1 VIFRRFYGNGD
12 FNICGFLAMF
22 VEAMKYPAHRFFGR
36 LSTMILCSLLCS
48 GLFAQKDNNSS
59 NTNSVPQLNQ
69 NSINSNQNT
78 VRPQTNSIQQNEMQQ
93 FNPNPFQKRSD
104 FGYTS
109 ARYLD
114 SAGYYSEK
122 TPLKAIDYIDKAIA
136 QSINEHDKAKESS
149 AYLIL
154 GNIQQNLQQHEL
166 AIENYVKCIN
176 VSQVKNKSKVA
187 SFSSVSQ
194 ETLFQANKH
203 MALSYIELGDLDKA
217 ETRINYSLGYV
228 SVDPA
233 EWLSARR
240 ILATIRLKQD
250 RSPESLAI
258 LYDVLQEEKQNANV
272 RGEAE
277 TYIAL
282 GDIYLY
288 QKIDDKAIDRYTIA
302 KTLAEKANLSFL
314 ALKANDQLA
323 KIFRRQKN
331 LTMELQA
338 RNSKISINTSNNNTQ
353 AVMKENIEIGNA
365 YLNANQMNVAQGFFD
380 KGLNNDM
387 NEQQLTTTE
396 DAFGRVSQQQVLF
409 PKSNNL
415 DETANTYKLL
425 AEEYLRR
432 RDPSKALMYFD
443 KYAGLQDSIKHV
455 RQRELNE
462 ALSLSTSLGKNQQ
475 KIDLLEK
482 ERQLFEQSMGI
493 LKQDKNLKEEQLGL
507 KNIIIGVLIFFIFSM
522 LMAGFF
528 VMRSSREK
536 RKVNQLLALKSLRG
550 QMNPHFIFN
559 ALNSVNHYISQ
570 NDERKAN
577 RYLSDFSKLMRMV
590 MDSSKHSLVP
600 LNEELEMLRLYLQ
613 LEHTRF
619 HDKFDYTFEIS
630 ESLGDNDFE
639 LPPMLIQPY
648 LENAVWHGLRYL
660 DDKGKLA
667 LTFETS
673 GSELLVTIT
682 DNGIGREKSKE
693 LKTHNQKKQASIGMQ
708 NIENRIVIMNDL
720 FSTNIRVEIG
730 DAYPGAVHCG
740 TKVTLHIPQ
749 KQH

>member
-1 VIFRRFYGNGD
+1 
-12 FNICGFLAMF
+12 MF
-22 VEAMKYPAHRFFGR
+22 VGAMDKHTHRFFAWFFAMVLCCMPGSR
-36 LSTMILCSLLCS
+36 LY
-48 GLFAQKDNNSS
+48 AQKENNSNS
-59 NTNSVPQLNQ
+59 NTLPRQNQ
-69 NSINSNQNT
+69 SKDKSNQNT
-78 VRPQTNSIQQNEMQQ
+78 VGPQTNSIQQNEMQQ
-93 FNPNPFQKRSD
+93 INSASFQKRSE

-109 ARYLD
+109 DRYLD
-114 SAGYYSEK
+114 SAGYYSE
-122 TPLKAIDYIDKAIA
+122 TAPLKAIDNINKAIA
-136 QSINEHDKAKESS
+136 QSISEHDKVKESS

-154 GNIQQNLQQHEL
+154 GNIQQNLQQHAL
-166 AIENYVKCIN
+166 AIENYLKCIR
-176 VSQVKNKSKVA
+176 VSQVRSKSK
-187 SFSSVSQ
+187 SSYFLPVSQ
-194 ETLFQANKH
+194 ETLYQANKH
-203 MALSYIELGDLDKA
+203 MAMSYMELGDLDQA

-228 SVDPA
+228 SVDVA
-233 EWLSARR
+233 ELLSARR
-240 ILATIRLKQD
+240 ILANIRIRQS
-250 RSPESLAI
+250 RAPEALSMLN
-258 LYDVLQEEKQNANV
+258 DVLLEEKQNGNAK
-272 RGEAE
+272 GEAE
-277 TYIAL
+277 TYLAL
-282 GDIYLY
+282 GDIYLE
-288 QKIDDKAIDRYTIA
+288 QKSDDKAIDGFTKA
-302 KTLAEKANLSFL
+302 KTVAEKANLSSL
-314 ALKANDQLA
+314 ALRANDELA

-331 LTMELQA
+331 LTKELEA
-338 RNSKISINTSNNNTQ
+338 RNSKISINASNNNTQ
-353 AVMKENIEIGNA
+353 AVMKENMEIANA
-365 YLNANQMNVAQGFFD
+365 YLNVNQVDVAQTFFN
-380 KGLNNDM
+380 KGVNNNM
-387 NEQQLTTTE
+387 PQQQQINEST
-396 DAFGRVSQQQVLF
+396 FGTVSQTQMLF

-425 AEEYLRR
+425 AEEYLKQRN
-432 RDPSKALMYFD
+432 PEKALLYFD
-443 KYAGLQDSIKHV
+443 KYATLQDSIKHV

-462 ALSLSTSLGKNQQ
+462 ALSLSNSLGKNQQ

-482 ERQLFEQSMGI
+482 ERQLSEQSLEI
-493 LKQDKNLKEEQLGL
+493 LKQDKYLKEEQLDL

-600 LNEELEMLRLYLQ
+600 LTEELEMLRLYLQ

-619 HDKFDYTFEIS
+619 NDKFDYTFEIS
-630 ESLGDNDFE
+630 ESLADSDFE

-660 DDKGKLA
+660 DDKGKLG
-667 LTFETS
+667 LLFETA
-673 GSELLVTIT
+673 GNELLVTIT

-720 FSTNIRVEIG
+720 FGTNIRVEIS
-730 DAYPGAVHCG
+730 DAYPGNIHCG
-740 TKVTLHIPQ
+740 TKVKLYIPQ
-749 KQH
+749 QH

>member
-1 VIFRRFYGNGD
+1 
-12 FNICGFLAMF
+12 
-22 VEAMKYPAHRFFGR
+22 
-36 LSTMILCSLLCS
+36 MILCCFLCS
-48 GLFAQKDNNSS
+48 GLFAQKENNSS

-69 NSINSNQNT
+69 NSINSNQTIIRSQN
-78 VRPQTNSIQQNEMQQ
+78 NSNQQNEIEL
-93 FNPNPFQKRSD
+93 NNANPFQKRSD
-104 FGYTS
+104 FGYIS

-114 SAGYYSEK
+114 SARYYSEK
-122 TPLKAIDYIDKAIA
+122 VPVKAIDYINKAIT
-136 QSINEHDKAKESS
+136 QSINEHDKAKESA

-176 VSQVKNKSKVA
+176 VSQTKTKSKVA
-187 SFSSVSQ
+187 SFTSVSQ

-228 SVDPA
+228 SVEPA

-272 RGEAE
+272 RGQAE

-282 GDIYLY
+282 GDIYLD
-288 QKIDDKAIDRYTIA
+288 QKSDDKAIDRYTIA

-365 YLNANQMNVAQGFFD
+365 YLNANQMNVAQAFFD
-380 KGLNNDM
+380 KGLNNDAP
-387 NEQQLTTTE
+387 QQQQTSEGT
-396 DAFGRVSQQQVLF
+396 FGPVSQEQMFF

-425 AEEYLRR
+425 AEEYLRQ
-432 RDPSKALMYFD
+432 RDPAKALMYFN

-482 ERQLFEQSMGI
+482 ERQLFEQSMDI
-493 LKQDKNLKEEQLGL
+493 LKQDKSLKEEQLGL

-667 LTFETS
+667 LTFETV
-673 GSELLVTIT
+673 GNDLLVTIT

-740 TKVTLHIPQ
+740 TKVTLYIPQ
-749 KQH
+749 QQH

>member
-1 VIFRRFYGNGD
+1 
-12 FNICGFLAMF
+12 MT
-22 VEAMKYPAHRFFGR
+22 YPAHRFFGR
-36 LSTMILCSLLCS
+36 LFTMILCCFLCS
-48 GLFAQKDNNSS
+48 GLFAQKDNSS
-59 NTNSVPQLNQ
+59 NTNSVPQQNT
-69 NSINSNQNT
+69 NSINSNQTIIRSQSNT
-78 VRPQTNSIQQNEMQQ
+78 NQQNEIEL
-93 FNPNPFQKRSD
+93 NNANPFQKRSD

-114 SAGYYSEK
+114 SARYYSEK
-122 TPLKAIDYIDKAIA
+122 APIKAIDYINKAIT
-136 QSINEHDKAKESS
+136 QSISEHDKAKESS

-176 VSQVKNKSKVA
+176 VSQTKNKSKVV

-203 MALSYIELGDLDKA
+203 MAQSYIELGDLDKA

-250 RSPESLAI
+250 RSPEGLAI

-302 KTLAEKANLSFL
+302 KTLAEKANLSSL

-331 LTMELQA
+331 LAKELEA
-338 RNSKISINTSNNNTQ
+338 RNSKISISTSNNNTQ

-365 YLNANQMNVAQGFFD
+365 YLNANQMNVAQAFFD
-380 KGLNNDM
+380 KGLNTDM
-387 NEQQLTTTE
+387 PEQQQTNEGT
-396 DAFGRVSQQQVLF
+396 FGPVSKEQMFF

-425 AEEYLRR
+425 AEEYLRQ
-432 RDPSKALMYFD
+432 RDPAKALMYFN

-462 ALSLSTSLGKNQQ
+462 ALSLSNSLGKNQQ

-482 ERQLFEQSMGI
+482 ERQLFEQSMDI
-493 LKQDKNLKEEQLGL
+493 LKQDKSLKEEQLGL

-660 DDKGKLA
+660 DDKGKLG
-667 LTFETS
+667 LTFETA
-673 GSELLVTIT
+673 GNELLVTIT

-730 DAYPGAVHCG
+730 DAYPGEVHCG
-740 TKVTLHIPQ
+740 TKVTLYIPQ
-749 KQH
+749 QH

>member
-1 VIFRRFYGNGD
+1 
-12 FNICGFLAMF
+12 M
-22 VEAMKYPAHRFFGR
+22 
-36 LSTMILCSLLCS
+36 LCH
-48 GLFAQKDNNSS
+48 GLYAQLDNSS
-59 NTNSVPQLNQ
+59 NTNTIQQQNNGRINQ
-69 NSINSNQNT
+69 SI
-78 VRPQTNSIQQNEMQQ
+78 VRPQTNSSQQNEMQDI
-93 FNPNPFQKRSD
+93 NSNPFKKRSE
-104 FGYTS
+104 FSYNST
-109 ARYLD
+109 RYLD

-122 TPLKAIDYIDKAIA
+122 APLKAIDNINKAIA
-136 QSINEHDKAKESS
+136 QSIHEQDKDKESS

-166 AIENYVKCIN
+166 AIENYLKCIA
-176 VSQVKNKSKVA
+176 VSQVRSKAKS
-187 SFSSVSQ
+187 SWSPPVSQ

-203 MALSYIELGDLDKA
+203 LAMSYMELGDLDKA
-217 ETRINYSLGYV
+217 ETRVNYSLGYV
-228 SVDPA
+228 SVDAA
-233 EWLSARR
+233 ELLSARR
-240 ILATIRLKQD
+240 LLAAIRLKQG
-250 RSPESLAI
+250 RSSESISI
-258 LYDVLQEEKQNANV
+258 LNDVLLEEKQNGNFK
-272 RGEAE
+272 GEAE
-277 TYIAL
+277 TYLAL
-282 GDIYLY
+282 GDIYLE
-288 QKIDDKAIDRYTIA
+288 QKSDDKAIDCFSKA
-302 KTLAEKANLSFL
+302 KTIAEKASLAPLS
-314 ALKANDQLA
+314 LKANDQLA

-331 LTMELQA
+331 LTKELEA
-338 RNSKISINTSNNNTQ
+338 RNSKISINTSNNNPQ
-353 AVMKENIEIGNA
+353 AIMKENIEIGNA
-365 YLNANQMNVAQGFFD
+365 YLNANQIDVAQTFFD

-387 NEQQLTTTE
+387 AEQKATEGMYSSITQEQL
-396 DAFGRVSQQQVLF
+396 LF
-409 PKSNNL
+409 PKSNDL

-425 AEEYLRR
+425 AEEYLKQKNPAR
-432 RDPSKALMYFD
+432 ALVYFD
-443 KYAGLQDSIKHV
+443 KYAALQDSIRHV

-462 ALSLSTSLGKNQQ
+462 ALSLSASLGKNQQ
-475 KIDLLEK
+475 KIDLLQK
-482 ERQLFEQSMGI
+482 ERQLSEQAMEL
-493 LKQDKNLKEEQLGL
+493 LKQDKTMKEEQLGF

-600 LNEELEMLRLYLQ
+600 LTEELEMLRLYLQ

-619 HDKFDYTFEIS
+619 NDKFDYTFEIS
-630 ESLGDNDFE
+630 ESLADSDFE

-667 LTFETS
+667 LTFES
-673 GSELLVTIT
+673 AGNELLVTIT

-720 FSTNIRVEIG
+720 FGTNIRVEIG
-730 DAYPGAVHCG
+730 DAYPGALHCG
-740 TKVTLHIPQ
+740 TRVTLYIPQ
-749 KQH
+749 QH

>member
-1 VIFRRFYGNGD
+1 MVKRTPHIF
-12 FNICGFLAMF
+12 A
-22 VEAMKYPAHRFFGR
+22 R
-36 LSTMILCSLLCS
+36 LSGVIVCSMLCQ
-48 GLFAQKDNNSS
+48 GLYAQLDNSIKPPVI
-59 NTNSVPQLNQ
+59 TQQQQ
-69 NSINSNQNT
+69 NSNNNQNT
-78 VRPQTNSIQQNEMQQ
+78 VRPQTNSSQQNGRQDA
-93 FNPNPFQKRSD
+93 NAGPFKKRSE

-114 SAGYYSEK
+114 SATYYAEK
-122 TPLKAIDYIDKAIA
+122 APLKAIDNINKAIT
-136 QSINEHDKAKESS
+136 QSINERDKAKESA

-166 AIENYVKCIN
+166 AIENYLKCIAL
-176 VSQVKNKSKVA
+176 SQVKSRAKGSW
-187 SFSSVSQ
+187 SPPVSQ

-203 MALSYIELGDLDKA
+203 LAVSYMELGDFDKA
-217 ETRINYSLGYV
+217 ETRVNYGLGYV

-233 EWLSARR
+233 ELLSARR
-240 ILATIRLKQD
+240 LLATIRLKQG
-250 RSPESLAI
+250 RVPESISI
-258 LYDVLQEEKQNANV
+258 LNDVLLEEKQNANGK
-272 RGEAE
+272 GEAE
-277 TYIAL
+277 THLAL
-282 GDIYLY
+282 GEIYLE
-288 QKIDDKAIDRYTIA
+288 QKNDDKAIDCFTKA
-302 KTLAEKANLSFL
+302 KTLAEKANLSPL

-331 LTMELQA
+331 LTKELEV
-338 RNSKISINTSNNNTQ
+338 RNSNISINTSNNNPQ
-353 AVMKENIEIGNA
+353 AIMKENIEIGTA
-365 YLNANQMNVAQGFFD
+365 YLNANQMVVAQTFFD
-380 KGLNNDM
+380 KGLNNDRV
-387 NEQQLTTTE
+387 EQNATAFTYNTITQEQL
-396 DAFGRVSQQQVLF
+396 LF
-409 PKSNNL
+409 PKSNDL

-425 AEEYLRR
+425 AEEYLKQRNPER
-432 RDPSKALMYFD
+432 ALVYFD
-443 KYAGLQDSIKHV
+443 KYATLQDSIRHV

-475 KIDLLEK
+475 KIDLLQK
-482 ERQLFEQSMGI
+482 ERQLSEQSMEL
-493 LKQDKNLKEEQLGL
+493 LKRDKTLKEEQLGF
-507 KNIIIGVLIFFIFSM
+507 KNIIIGVLIFFIVFM

-600 LNEELEMLRLYLQ
+600 LTEELEMLRLYLQ

-619 HDKFDYTFEIS
+619 NDKFDYTLEIS
-630 ESLGDNDFE
+630 ERLADSDFE

-660 DDKGKLA
+660 DDKGKLG
-667 LTFETS
+667 LVFETA
-673 GSELLVTIT
+673 GNELLVTIT
-682 DNGIGREKSKE
+682 DNGIGREQSKA

-720 FSTNIRVEIG
+720 FGTNIRVEIS
-730 DAYPGAVHCG
+730 DADPGAIQCG
-740 TKVTLHIPQ
+740 TRVKLYIPQ
-749 KQH
+749 QH

>member
-1 VIFRRFYGNGD
+1 
-12 FNICGFLAMF
+12 
-22 VEAMKYPAHRFFGR
+22 
-36 LSTMILCSLLCS
+36 MILCCFLCS

-69 NSINSNQNT
+69 NSINSNQT
-78 VRPQTNSIQQNEMQQ
+78 IIRSQSNSNQQNEIEL
-93 FNPNPFQKRSD
+93 NNTNPFQKRSD
-104 FGYTS
+104 FAYNST
-109 ARYLD
+109 RYLD
-114 SAGYYSEK
+114 SARYYSEK
-122 TPLKAIDYIDKAIA
+122 VPAKAIDYINKAIT
-136 QSINEHDKAKESS
+136 QSISEHDKAKESA

-154 GNIQQNLQQHEL
+154 GNIQQNLQQHDL

-176 VSQVKNKSKVA
+176 VSQTKTKSKVA
-187 SFSSVSQ
+187 SFTSVSQ

-240 ILATIRLKQD
+240 ILASIRLKQD

-272 RGEAE
+272 RGQAE

-282 GDIYLY
+282 GDIYLD
-288 QKIDDKAIDRYTIA
+288 QKSDDKAIDRYTIA

-331 LTMELQA
+331 LAKELEA
-338 RNSKISINTSNNNTQ
+338 RNSKISISTSNNNTQ

-365 YLNANQMNVAQGFFD
+365 YLNANQMNVAQAFFD
-380 KGLNNDM
+380 KGLNND
-387 NEQQLTTTE
+387 
-396 DAFGRVSQQQVLF
+396 APQQQQTNEGTFGPVSKEQMFF

-425 AEEYLRR
+425 AEEYLRQK
-432 RDPSKALMYFD
+432 DPSKALMYFN

-482 ERQLFEQSMGI
+482 ERQLFEQSMDI
-493 LKQDKNLKEEQLGL
+493 LKQDKSLKEEQLGL

-667 LTFETS
+667 LTFEMA
-673 GSELLVTIT
+673 GNDLLVTIT

-740 TKVTLHIPQ
+740 TKVTLYIPQ
-749 KQH
+749 QQH

>member
-1 VIFRRFYGNGD
+1 MVILSRFYGNRD
-12 FNICGFLAMF
+12 FNICAFLTMF
-22 VEAMKYPAHRFFGR
+22 VKVMVKHTHRFFAR
-36 LSTMILCSLLCS
+36 LSGAILCGMLCH
-48 GLFAQKDNNSS
+48 GLQAQMDNNSS
-59 NTNSVPQLNQ
+59 NTNTIQQQ
-69 NSINSNQNT
+69 NTTKINQNT
-78 VRPQTNSIQQNEMQQ
+78 VRPQTNSSQQNEMQD
-93 FNPNPFQKRSD
+93 FNSNSFKKRSE

-109 ARYLD
+109 TRYLD
-114 SAGYYSEK
+114 SASYYSEK
-122 TPLKAIDYIDKAIA
+122 VPLKAIDYINKAIA

-166 AIENYVKCIN
+166 AIENYLKCIA
-176 VSQVKNKSKVA
+176 VSQVKSRMKGSWPPP
-187 SFSSVSQ
+187 VSQ
-194 ETLFQANKH
+194 ETLFQANRH
-203 MALSYIELGDLDKA
+203 LAMSYMELGDFEKA
-217 ETRINYSLGYV
+217 ETRVNYSLGYV

-233 EWLSARR
+233 ELLSAKRL
-240 ILATIRLKQD
+240 LAAIRLKQG
-250 RSPESLAI
+250 RTPESISI
-258 LYDVLQEEKQNANV
+258 LNDVLLEEKQNGNAK
-272 RGEAE
+272 GEAE
-277 TYIAL
+277 TYMAL
-282 GDIYLY
+282 GDSYLE
-288 QKIDDKAIDRYTIA
+288 QKSDDKAIDCYTKA
-302 KTLAEKANLSFL
+302 KTISEGASLSAL
-314 ALKANDQLA
+314 SLKANDQLA
-323 KIFRRQKN
+323 KIFRKQKN
-331 LTMELQA
+331 LAKELEA
-338 RNSKISINTSNNNTQ
+338 RNSKISINTTNNNSQ

-365 YLNANQMNVAQGFFD
+365 YLSANNISVAQAFFD
-380 KGLNNDM
+380 KGLNY
-387 NEQQLTTTE
+387 TTAAT
-396 DAFGRVSQQQVLF
+396 QQQAWTDNSYTTVTKEQLLF
-409 PKSNNL
+409 PKSNDL

-425 AEEYLRR
+425 AEEYLKQRNPAR
-432 RDPSKALMYFD
+432 ALVYFD
-443 KYAGLQDSIKHV
+443 KYAALQDSIKHV

-475 KIDLLEK
+475 KIDLLQK
-482 ERQLFEQSMGI
+482 ERQLSEQSMEI
-493 LKQDKNLKEEQLGL
+493 LKQDKTLKEEQLGF
-507 KNIIIGVLIFFIFSM
+507 KNVIIGVLIFFIFSM

-600 LNEELEMLRLYLQ
+600 LTDELEMLRLYLQ

-619 HDKFDYTFEIS
+619 NDKFDYTVEIG
-630 ESLGDNDFE
+630 ESLADSDFE

-660 DDKGKLA
+660 DEKGKLG
-667 LTFETS
+667 LVFEAA
-673 GSELLVTIT
+673 GNELLVTIT

-720 FSTNIRVEIG
+720 FGTNIRVDIS
-730 DAYPGAVHCG
+730 DAYPGAPHCG
-740 TKVTLHIPQ
+740 TRVKLYIPQ
-749 KQH
+749 QH

>member
-1 VIFRRFYGNGD
+1 MVILRRFYRNCD
-12 FNICGFLAMF
+12 FNICGFLTMF
-22 VEAMKYPAHRFFGR
+22 VKVMIRHTHRFLLR
-36 LSTMILCSLLCS
+36 LSGVILCSMLGT
-48 GLFAQKDNNSS
+48 GLQAQMDNNSS
-59 NTNSVPQLNQ
+59 NINTIQQQ
-69 NSINSNQNT
+69 NSNKSNQNT
-78 VRPQTNSIQQNEMQQ
+78 VRPQTNSSQQNEMQQ
-93 FNPNPFQKRSD
+93 SNSNVFKKRSE

-109 ARYLD
+109 RYLD

-122 TPLKAIDYIDKAIA
+122 VPLKAIDYINKAIA
-136 QSINEHDKAKESS
+136 ESINEHDKAKESS

-166 AIENYVKCIN
+166 AIENYLKCMTI
-176 VSQVKNKSKVA
+176 SQVKSKA
-187 SFSSVSQ
+187 KGSWSPPVSQ
-194 ETLFQANKH
+194 ETLFQANKRLA
-203 MALSYIELGDLDKA
+203 MSYMELGDLDKA

-228 SVDPA
+228 SVDPSELLA
-233 EWLSARR
+233 AKR
-240 ILATIRLKQD
+240 ILATIRLKQG
-250 RSPESLAI
+250 RTPESISI
-258 LYDVLQEEKQNANV
+258 LYDILSEEKQNENAK
-272 RGEAE
+272 GEAE

-282 GDIYLY
+282 GDIYLE
-288 QKIDDKAIDRYTIA
+288 QKSDDKAIDCYTKAKTIA
-302 KTLAEKANLSFL
+302 ERTSLSAL
-314 ALKANDQLA
+314 SLKANDQLA
-323 KIFRRQKN
+323 KIFRKQKN
-331 LTMELQA
+331 LVKELEA
-338 RNSKISINTSNNNTQ
+338 RNSNISINTSNNNTQ

-365 YLNANQMNVAQGFFD
+365 YLSANNINVAQTFFD
-380 KGLNNDM
+380 KGLNY
-387 NEQQLTTTE
+387 TTAAT
-396 DAFGRVSQQQVLF
+396 QQQAWTDGSYTTVTKEQLLF
-409 PKSNNL
+409 PKSNDL

-425 AEEYLRR
+425 AEEYLKQRNPAR
-432 RDPSKALMYFD
+432 ALVYFD
-443 KYAGLQDSIKHV
+443 KYAALQDSIKHV

-475 KIDLLEK
+475 KIDLLQK
-482 ERQLFEQSMGI
+482 ERQLSEQSMEI
-493 LKQDKNLKEEQLGL
+493 LKQDKTLKEEQLGF
-507 KNIIIGVLIFFIFSM
+507 KNVIIGVLIFFIFSM

-600 LNEELEMLRLYLQ
+600 LTEELEMLRLYLQ

-619 HDKFDYTFEIS
+619 NDKFDYTVEIS
-630 ESLGDNDFE
+630 ESLADSDFE

-660 DDKGKLA
+660 DEKGKLG
-667 LTFETS
+667 LVFES
-673 GSELLVTIT
+673 VGNELLVTIT

-720 FSTNIRVEIG
+720 FSTNIRVEIS
-730 DAYPGAVHCG
+730 DAYPGSLYCG
-740 TKVTLHIPQ
+740 TKVKLYIPQ
-749 KQH
+749 QH

>member
-1 VIFRRFYGNGD
+1 MV
-12 FNICGFLAMF
+12 
-22 VEAMKYPAHRFFGR
+22 KHTHPFFAR
-36 LSTMILCSLLCS
+36 LSGAILCIMLCS
-48 GLFAQKDNNSS
+48 GLYAQLDNSS
-59 NTNSVPQLNQ
+59 NTTTIPQQ
-69 NSINSNQNT
+69 NSNKSNQNT
-78 VRPQTNSIQQNEMQQ
+78 VRPQTNSIQQNEMQEINSNS
-93 FNPNPFQKRSD
+93 FKKRSE
-104 FGYTS
+104 FGYSST
-109 ARYLD
+109 RYLD

-122 TPLKAIDYIDKAIA
+122 VPLKAIDYINKAIA
-136 QSINEHDKAKESS
+136 QSINEHDKAKESA

-166 AIENYVKCIN
+166 AIENYLKCVA
-176 VSQVKNKSKVA
+176 VSQVKNKAKGSW
-187 SFSSVSQ
+187 STPVSQ

-203 MALSYIELGDLDKA
+203 LAMSYMELGDFDKA
-217 ETRINYSLGYV
+217 ETRVNYSLGYV
-228 SVDPA
+228 SVDAA
-233 EWLSARR
+233 ELLSAKRL
-240 ILATIRLKQD
+240 LATIRLKQG
-250 RSPESLAI
+250 RIPESISI
-258 LYDVLQEEKQNANV
+258 LNDVLLEEKQNGNAK
-272 RGEAE
+272 GEAE
-277 TYIAL
+277 TNLAL
-282 GDIYLY
+282 GEIYLE
-288 QKIDDKAIDRYTIA
+288 QKSDDKAIDCFTKA
-302 KTLAEKANLSFL
+302 KTIAEKANLAALS
-314 ALKANDQLA
+314 LKANDQLA

-331 LTMELQA
+331 LTKELEV
-338 RNSKISINTSNNNTQ
+338 RNSKISINTTNNNPQ
-353 AVMKENIEIGNA
+353 AIMKENIEIGNA
-365 YLNANQMNVAQGFFD
+365 YLSANQMDVAQTFFD
-380 KGLNNDM
+380 KGLNNDLM
-387 NEQQLTTTE
+387 EQKVTDGTYSTITQQQL
-396 DAFGRVSQQQVLF
+396 LF
-409 PKSNNL
+409 PKSNDL

-425 AEEYLRR
+425 AEEYLKQRNPAR
-432 RDPSKALMYFD
+432 ALVYFD
-443 KYAGLQDSIKHV
+443 KYAALQDSIKHV

-462 ALSLSTSLGKNQQ
+462 ALNLSASLGKNQQ
-475 KIDLLEK
+475 KIDLLQK
-482 ERQLFEQSMGI
+482 ERQLSEQSMEI
-493 LKQDKNLKEEQLGL
+493 LKQDKTLKEEQLGF

-600 LNEELEMLRLYLQ
+600 LTEELEMLRLYLQ

-619 HDKFDYTFEIS
+619 NDKFDYTFEIS
-630 ESLGDNDFE
+630 ESLADSDFE

-660 DDKGKLA
+660 DDKGKLGLA
-667 LTFETS
+667 FEST

-720 FSTNIRVEIG
+720 FGTNIRVEIS
-730 DAYPGAVHCG
+730 DAYPGALHCG
-740 TKVTLHIPQ
+740 TKVKLYIPQ
-749 KQH
+749 QH